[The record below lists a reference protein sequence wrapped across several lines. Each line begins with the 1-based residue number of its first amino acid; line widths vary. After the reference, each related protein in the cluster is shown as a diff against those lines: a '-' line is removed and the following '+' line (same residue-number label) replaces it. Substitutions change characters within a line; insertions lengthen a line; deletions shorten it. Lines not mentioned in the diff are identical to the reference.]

1 MDLLPQKYP
10 AEKEVIRLLLLFGN
24 QRVSVPSKQGEQAE
38 IRVADYVLHEIA
50 QDELEFHHP
59 VYNQIFTELIQRLK
73 EENTSYD
80 RYFTEHP
87 DELVSRTVVDL
98 ITSEYDL
105 SKIWKRKENYYETE
119 DMRLKEIVPEAIL
132 ALKSE
137 KVLQLL
143 KETETELRFAQE
155 QKDEERVQ
163 ALQIKFMVLNNLKMN
178 LSKGLGDRIIIN
190 TL

>member
-1 MDLLPQKYP
+1 M
-10 AEKEVIRLLLLFGN
+10 
-24 QRVSVPSKQGEQAE
+24 
-38 IRVADYVLHEIA
+38 
-50 QDELEFHHP
+50 
-59 VYNQIFTELIQRLK
+59 IFTELVHQFK
-73 EENTSYD
+73 DSSSTYD

-87 DELVSRTVVDL
+87 DELVAQTVVDL

-105 SKIWKRKENYYETE
+105 SKIWKRRENFFETE

-143 KETETELRFAQE
+143 KETEVELRYAQE
-155 QKDEERVQ
+155 QKDETRVQ

-178 LSKGLGDRIIIN
+178 LSKGLGDRIIIS